1 MVGGKLGDFVRLG
14 FLKKESEFLRGGLGG
29 EENPEVRGCV
39 GIYPHSEAKDI
50 GIWRGGKPR
59 RKSQENIP
67 AGNHDPALQRGAC
80 GDVAK
85 AGHLHIQQ
93 RLVEALAVRPAQGR
107 ERHENLSRR
116 GVGWQTTALSTGH
129 EGEFERRRVA
139 PFLERR
145 VPAFAAPGFG
155 EKVGHPSAGAEFAA
169 NWITRGEPSLPLG
182 RAGEVH

>member
-1 MVGGKLGDFVRLG
+1 MHGGTASHAGAHASVEFIEIRHASGKCACFGIPSALFEKHGNRLGAQQPEAGVDKKEMVGGKLGDFVRLG

-39 GIYPHSEAKDI
+39 GIYPHAEAKDI
-50 GIWRGGKPR
+50 GIWHGGKPW

-93 RLVEALAVRPAQGR
+93 RLV
-107 ERHENLSRR
+107 
-116 GVGWQTTALSTGH
+116 
-129 EGEFERRRVA
+129 
-139 PFLERR
+139 
-145 VPAFAAPGFG
+145 
-155 EKVGHPSAGAEFAA
+155 
-169 NWITRGEPSLPLG
+169 
-182 RAGEVH
+182 